1 MSVFENVA
9 RIGRK
14 RPTSE
19 ERDAKENKELFL
31 SKYVD

>member
-1 MSVFENVA
+1 MSVFDNVA

-19 ERDAKENKELFL
+19 ESVAKERGKQRAVPE
-31 SKYVD
+31 